1 MKILKELFDTA
12 LIFTAV
18 TLTFVCTYFTSYF
31 VQDGTWHMFLYLF
44 IFMGVVAGIKKL
56 CKYYFQNF
64 L

>member
-31 VQDGTWHMFLYLF
+31 VQDGTWHMFT
-44 IFMGVVAGIKKL
+44 
-56 CKYYFQNF
+56 NE
-64 L
+64 